1 MRNRKTTGKGTRRI
15 PSEMEEN
22 QSFYL
27 LTLMAHQL
35 LSLRHHVP
43 VLLLQP
49 FRGLPERRCDINLS
63 IAHDRNHRP
72 DTTSNHHL
80 LFPSF
85 SNWFGSFYSPC
96 ITNIYIL
103 LTITTYSFMTDPYQM
118 FGATSSRLASSG
130 MNFEW
135 FVDWKQVKVKTIV
148 MDRFGTDPAV
158 AVPTWA
164 AVRLVERGL
173 HHLGGHQR
181 RVQTDRSR
189 RSGQTLGRTQIQTQ
203 HELRQTQPGFTVCKH
218 PPCYQSH
225 HVHT

>member
-1 MRNRKTTGKGTRRI
+1 MSPFFYFSHFGVSLNEGAILTF
-15 PSEMEEN
+15 PSPTY
-22 QSFYL
+22 S
-27 LTLMAHQL
+27 
-35 LSLRHHVP
+35 P
-43 VLLLQP
+43 
-49 FRGLPERRCDINLS
+49 
-63 IAHDRNHRP
+63 DRNHRP

-135 FVDWKQVKVKTIV
+135 FVDWKQVKVKVKTIV

-203 HELRQTQPGFTVCKH
+203 HELRQTQPGSTVCTH
-218 PPCYQSH
+218 PPFPLSISPCTHIDY
-225 HVHT
+225 TRYR